1 MKLRSSTES
10 VCINDFNV
18 KNSVDQNLVER
29 NLADILVVEYE
40 SSGDR
45 RLVAYLLNIDPD
57 YCYRIAPDM
66 FDPPAKQ
73 PSMRG
78 DPNTWPLPEKIVGK
92 KVSVIRKFIADE
104 IGTMLA
110 RGDQEIPVASIK
122 KAMYEH
128 YGVSF
133 SDYQWVVERLIKEEI
148 RKWEEAYLEQ
158 LGEVQE
164 DEKEE
169 EDEER
174 PPPPQVEET
183 EENPGTSKD
192 PQDDDDIVEVPP
204 PMVPYIEIKPLSP
217 VAIRLHQ
224 MEAKALGMIRQV
236 IQNDPEASEATIL
249 AVLFQDKEIEK
260 TVIREKKYS
269 FGPLIKQAREERSM
283 QGWQGRE
290 KKVMEILTATLKEKK
305 RASNNELMLTV
316 TQAIGKRAFNTIKNR
331 FATWCTEARR
341 SMKLLKSQTEKARP
355 QARQQTIRPYFSQP
369 APRVTGLQPQ
379 PRRQPTA
386 TVTRSQSG
394 MGIGN
399 VAVAG
404 RASTGTVATRGT
416 SRLLTTIPLQRIVMI
431 MEELAENK
439 PNLTVDGLRKAA
451 FQRIVNLSALKNYGP
466 DQIDYQDALKS
477 LTEICSKIVQ
487 IQKDT
492 NLDRFMEGIR
502 RQSDLI
508 LDKRKKQSRKFPPG
522 EKVRVPIALNI
533 RSPVAATVPPDT
545 GRMEPDPEPVK
556 QEEDE
561 DDDIELLVVIRD
573 GVQIGVKDKKIKKE
587 PKDEGEPV
595 IGEFIVDTAIKQEPG
610 TQVKVEVKKEGED
623 DEDLDPE
630 KKKAEQKE
638 DPLKGVGEPKKD
650 DPPRKDTEPK
660 KDDPP
665 KKDDEPKVD
674 PPGKEPEPVRR
685 SSRLFKET
693 ETKKVDWPCSVDQIK
708 AVIRTEMQKD
718 HYAEITID
726 DLTKVLY
733 EKTGWGFGQLRSEVA
748 ALAEELR
755 EKRIAADLAAASR
768 DREAARREQEL
779 EEAQEEN
786 KKKLTKETAD
796 LEEKE
801 YMTDCEVRIK
811 KGRKQI
817 NRGTARDDMLA
828 TLKVIV
834 FSSDEIHVETLKNE
848 GWRRLIR
855 RASHEYKK
863 VSRNEKNGLLDM
875 IKNKIHRY
883 IQDKEDQD
891 SKALPGDVKLLDIKR
906 VATQVAQAESIQEI
920 SFARFYYTVQRE
932 LNVDLL
938 NSMSIVRALFL
949 GFRDQPPRGMKKP
962 EVKTV
967 RTHIR
972 KRHEEIGD
980 GPLPVLEETARNR
993 IKAIFYL
1000 GEGENLKSMSLDR
1013 MIDSLSGYFGKAFG
1027 PCGKKV
1033 EELMKIIREEER
1045 AKIPDP
1051 DDENRQRDPN
1061 LDLEPGVDPD
1071 DDNNDDNNDDDP
1083 KGPKPAGKGKTVQP
1097 RRPRSKDEKLRS
1109 WHAQAYGVNVAEH
1122 GNLPRST
1129 SKHGYYVRPPRK
1141 EGEPKW
1147 KPGKRALLEVRHY
1160 QRQTNL
1166 LINPT
1171 SFMWYVREVL
1181 HRIWKDDFVKKGMM
1195 LEGVRMETLAVK
1207 ALQEAVESYLVE
1219 MFTYSQLAALHRR
1232 PRKMKKE
1239 EKENVTVAEE
1249 DLELIRAIT
1258 GKFEHG
1264 DLEESEKFGG
1274 ESQIKDEDP
1283 EIKYGKPDPPPDD
1296 DDDAGG
1302 SAPKRRRK
1310 GTPKKKGGK

>member
-1 MKLRSSTES
+1 
-10 VCINDFNV
+10 
-18 KNSVDQNLVER
+18 
-29 NLADILVVEYE
+29 
-40 SSGDR
+40 
-45 RLVAYLLNIDPD
+45 
-57 YCYRIAPDM
+57 
-66 FDPPAKQ
+66 
-73 PSMRG
+73 
-78 DPNTWPLPEKIVGK
+78 
-92 KVSVIRKFIADE
+92 
-104 IGTMLA
+104 
-110 RGDQEIPVASIK
+110 
-122 KAMYEH
+122 
-128 YGVSF
+128 
-133 SDYQWVVERLIKEEI
+133 
-148 RKWEEAYLEQ
+148 
-158 LGEVQE
+158 
-164 DEKEE
+164 
-169 EDEER
+169 
-174 PPPPQVEET
+174 
-183 EENPGTSKD
+183 
-192 PQDDDDIVEVPP
+192 
-204 PMVPYIEIKPLSP
+204 
-217 VAIRLHQ
+217 
-224 MEAKALGMIRQV
+224 MIRQV
-236 IQNDPEASEATIL
+236 LQNDPEASEATIL

-269 FGPLIKQAREERSM
+269 FEPLIKQAREERSM

-290 KKVMEILTATLKEKK
+290 KRVMKILTATLKERK
-305 RASNNELMLTV
+305 RASNHELALTV
-316 TQAIGKRAFNTIKNR
+316 TQEIGKRAFNTIKNR
-331 FATWCTEARR
+331 FSTWCTEARR
-341 SMKLLKSQTEKARP
+341 TMKLLKSQSEKATP
-355 QARQQTIRPYFSQP
+355 QTRQQTIKPYFSQP
-369 APRVTGLQPQ
+369 APRGTGLQPQ
-379 PRRQPTA
+379 PIRQPTA
-386 TVTRSQSG
+386 TVTRSQSR
-394 MGIGN
+394 MRTGN
-399 VAVAG
+399 IAVAG
-404 RASTGTVATRGT
+404 GVVTGAAATRG
-416 SRLLTTIPLQRIVMI
+416 SSGLLASIPLQRIVKI
-431 MEELAENK
+431 MEELVENK

-451 FQRIVNLSALKNYGP
+451 FQRIVNLSALKNYSP

-477 LTEICSKIVQ
+477 LTEICSTIVR
-487 IQKDT
+487 IQRDT
-492 NLDRFMEGIR
+492 NLNRFMEGIR

-508 LDKRKKQSRKFPPG
+508 LDKRKKQSRKFPPS

-533 RSPVAATVPPDT
+533 RSPVAATIPLDT
-545 GRMEPDPEPVK
+545 GSTEPDPEPVK

-573 GVQIGVKDKKIKKE
+573 GVQIGVKDKKVKKE
-587 PKDEGEPV
+587 PIDKDEPV
-595 IGEFIVDTAIKQEPG
+595 IGEFIVETAIKQEPG
-610 TQVKVEVKKEGED
+610 AQVKVEIKKEGED
-623 DEDLDPE
+623 EEDPDPE
-630 KKKAEQKE
+630 KKKADKKD
-638 DPLKGVGEPKKD
+638 DPPRKDPEPKKD
-650 DPPRKDTEPK
+650 DPPREDPEPK

-665 KKDDEPKVD
+665 RRDDKPKID
-674 PPGKEPEPVRR
+674 PPEKGTDPEPASVRR
-685 SSRLFKET
+685 STRLFKDT
-693 ETKKVDWPCSVDQIK
+693 EKKEVNWPCSVDQIK
-708 AVIRTEMQKD
+708 AVIKAEMKKD
-718 HYAEITID
+718 NYAEITID

-733 EKTGWGFGQLRSEVA
+733 EKTGWGFGQLRSGVA

-755 EKRIAADLAAASR
+755 EERIAADLAAATR
-768 DREAARREQEL
+768 DREVARREQEL
-779 EEAQEEN
+779 EEMQEEN
-786 KKKLTKETAD
+786 KKKLTKEVAD

-801 YMTDCEVRIK
+801 YMTDCEVRVK
-811 KGRKQI
+811 KNRKQI

-834 FSSDEIHVETLKNE
+834 FSSNEIHVETLKNE

-863 VSRNEKNGLLDM
+863 VSKNEKNGLLDM

-883 IQDKEDQD
+883 IQDREDQD

-949 GFRDQPPRGMKKP
+949 GFRDQPTRGMKKP
-962 EVKTV
+962 EVKTA

-1033 EELMKIIREEER
+1033 EELMKSIRDEEK
-1045 AKIPDP
+1045 AKVPGPDNGNRQKDPNLGLDPGADP
-1051 DDENRQRDPN
+1051 DDN
-1061 LDLEPGVDPD
+1061 
-1071 DDNNDDNNDDDP
+1071 DNNDDDP
-1083 KGPKPAGKGKTVQP
+1083 KGPKPAGKGKTVQARKP
-1097 RRPRSKDEKLRS
+1097 RTKEEKLRS

-1141 EGEPKW
+1141 EGDPKW
-1147 KPGKRALLEVRHY
+1147 RPGKRALLEVRHY
-1160 QRQTNL
+1160 QRKTNL

-1181 HRIWKDDFVKKGMM
+1181 HRIWKDDFVAKGMM

-1264 DLEESEKFGG
+1264 ELEESEKFGG

-1283 EIKYGKPDPPPDD
+1283 EVKYGKPDPPPDD
-1296 DDDAGG
+1296 DDNAGG